1 MSDLEFMNL
10 VKEMRTAQK
19 EFFKDRSTGALSD
32 AKRLEKEVDAEISR
46 RERIEQERLQP
57 SLFDL

>member
-10 VKEMRTAQK
+10 VEEMRTAQK

-32 AKRLEKEVDAEISR
+32 AKRLEKEVDAEIAR
-46 RERIEQERLQP
+46 RMKLEEERKTP
-57 SLFDL
+57 SLFS

>member
-10 VKEMRTAQK
+10 VEEMRTAQK

-32 AKRLEKEVDAEISR
+32 SKRLEKEVDAEIAR
-46 RERIEQERLQP
+46 RKKLEEERKIP
-57 SLFDL
+57 SLFS

>member
-10 VKEMRTAQK
+10 VEEMRTAQK

-32 AKRLEKEVDAEISR
+32 AKRLEKEVDAEIAR
-46 RERIEQERLQP
+46 RKKLEEERKTP
-57 SLFDL
+57 SLFS